1 MTATLTG
8 DKELIRKL
16 NELSRSGA
24 KKAAR
29 AGLNAGATP
38 ILKAAR
44 AAVNSASPPA
54 GSTGPGWDSLKKTAR
69 QALKK
74 RFVKGKLDVKVG
86 FGVGS
91 SKSKAAKG
99 KRMTAHERYVY
110 GQGGGRL
117 VRGAGISEANIHWF
131 ALGTAGRYAKTI
143 RGQSLKKARFTG
155 SVHASLG
162 DALPNAAT
170 QSAAASVEAARRK
183 IAEVIERE
191 ARKQA

>member
-1 MTATLTG
+1 MTAMLTG

-16 NELSRSGA
+16 NELSCSGA

-29 AGLNAGATP
+29 AGINAGATP
-38 ILKAAR
+38 VLKAAR

-54 GSTGPGWDSLKKTAR
+54 GATGPGWDSLKKTAR

-91 SKSKAAKG
+91 SKSKAAKA
-99 KRMTAHERYVY
+99 KRMTAHERNAF
-110 GQGGGRL
+110 GQGGAGL
-117 VRGAGISEANIHWF
+117 VRGVGISDANIHWF
-131 ALGTAGRYAKTI
+131 VLGTTGRWAKKV
-143 RGQSLKKARFTG
+143 RGQSLRKARFTG
-155 SVHASLG
+155 RITSVLSG
-162 DALPNAAT
+162 VVPNAT
-170 QSAAASVEAARRK
+170 MQSAGASVEAARRK

>member
-16 NELSRSGA
+16 NGLSRSGA

-38 ILKAAR
+38 VLKAAR

-69 QALKK
+69 RALKK

-91 SKSKAAKG
+91 SKSKAAKA
-99 KRMTAHERYVY
+99 KRMTAHERSTY
-110 GQGGGRL
+110 GQGGAGL
-117 VRGAGISEANIHWF
+117 VRGVGISEANIHWF
-131 ALGTAGRYAKTI
+131 VLGTSERRT
-143 RGQSLKKARFTG
+143 KKRRTG
-155 SVHASLG
+155 SIRPVLA
-162 DALPNAAT
+162 DVVPNAT
-170 QSAAASVEAARRK
+170 MQSAGASVEAARRK

-191 ARKQA
+191 ARKRA